1 MVPGRIC
8 IAMLVP
14 GLILS
19 CVPGLFAGP
28 DLDTGLIQFVREIH
42 LTGAQGKQSLKN
54 LILGKTKKKDI
65 KPSAICRINR
75 HLLCITDAVNGSVIV
90 LDNNGRIK
98 KKISRAKGLKFIS
111 PVSACVDDAGN
122 IYVSDSA
129 QQVVVRFDSKYKFKG
144 IFISSSPKEKERRI
158 TGIVF
163 SKRAGAFYCVDTS
176 NHRILCFDRQG
187 KLKFSFGTRGAAQGQ
202 FNFPTHITADNAFIY
217 VTDALNFRVQVF
229 DGSGKFIRVF
239 GSPGRG
245 GGNFSKPKGIAVDR
259 ERRIFVADAMFD
271 NVQIFNSEGRFLYYF
286 GGPGQGQGEFWMPTG
301 IMVDPDDTIWVADT
315 YNNRIQVFKLAEN
328 SL

>member
-1 MVPGRIC
+1 MKRMVSGRIC

-28 DLDTGLIQFVREIH
+28 GLDNGFIKFVKVIH
-42 LTGAQGKQSLKN
+42 LNGSQGKQSLKDF
-54 LILGKTKKKDI
+54 ILGKTKKKGI

-75 HLLCITDAVNGSVIV
+75 HLLCITDAVNGSVVI
-90 LDNNGRIK
+90 LDNNGKIK
-98 KKISRAKGLKFIS
+98 KKISRVKGLKLIS

-129 QQVVVRFDSKYKFKG
+129 RQVVVRFDRKYKFKG
-144 IFISSSPKEKERRI
+144 IFISPSLSGGRI
-158 TGIVF
+158 TGLVF
-163 SKRAGAFYCVDTS
+163 MGGIFYCVDTA
-176 NHRILCFDRQG
+176 NHRVLCFDRQG
-187 KLKFSFGTRGAAQGQ
+187 ELKSIIGKRGPGEGQ
-202 FNFPTHITADNAFIY
+202 FNFPTHIAAKNGFIY
-217 VTDALNFRVQVF
+217 VVDALNFRVQVF

-245 GGNFSKPKGIAVDR
+245 GGNFSKPKGIAVDGQ
-259 ERRIFVADAMFD
+259 RRIFVADAMFD

-301 IMVDPDDTIWVADT
+301 IMVDSDDTIWVADT
-315 YNNRIQVFKLAEN
+315 YNNRIQVFKLVEN